1 MSPAR
6 TLGRTRLLA
15 ASGLSALAGY
25 VDAIA
30 FIYLGG
36 LFVSFMSGN
45 TTQGAVA
52 IMQNGDWATA
62 LAIISAFVVG
72 VILGTVVGRVRARRG
87 AWILALV
94 TALLLVGTL
103 VTETDAAAVVPGV
116 LIAAGMGAV
125 NTLFSRDG
133 QTLGLTYMTGALVK
147 MAQEIVSAFTGGS
160 RTGWL
165 PHLALWLAI
174 AAGAVAGAAA
184 YGALGIRAL
193 WIAVGVAV
201 VATVIATRAVER

>member
-15 ASGLSALAGY
+15 AAGLSALAGY

-36 LFVSFMSGN
+36 FFVSFMSGN

-52 IMQNGDWATA
+52 VMQDGDWAMA
-62 LAIISAFVVG
+62 LAIVGAFVAG
-72 VILGTVVGRVRARRG
+72 VILGTVVGRVPRARST
-87 AWILALV
+87 WILATV
-94 TALLLVGTL
+94 AGLLLVGTL
-103 VTETDAAAVVPGV
+103 LTEAGIPAVIPAVF
-116 LIAAGMGAV
+116 ITAGMGAV
-125 NTLFSRDG
+125 NTLFARDG

-147 MAQEIVSAFTGGS
+147 MSQEIVAAFTGGS
-160 RTGWL
+160 RTAWL
-165 PHLALWLAI
+165 PHFVLWLAI

-184 YGALGIRAL
+184 YGMLGIRAL
-193 WIAVGVAV
+193 WVAV
-201 VATVIATRAVER
+201 AAALVATAIATRDKS